1 MLFGIAIG
9 TVSSIMIAAP
19 ILLLLGEHRLRRDVI
34 TQPGAAN
41 PATPPAKVP
50 ARSPG

>member
-19 ILLLLGEHRLRRDVI
+19 ILLLLGEHRLRRDV
-34 TQPGAAN
+34 TAL
-41 PATPPAKVP
+41 PAK
-50 ARSPG
+50 AGAK